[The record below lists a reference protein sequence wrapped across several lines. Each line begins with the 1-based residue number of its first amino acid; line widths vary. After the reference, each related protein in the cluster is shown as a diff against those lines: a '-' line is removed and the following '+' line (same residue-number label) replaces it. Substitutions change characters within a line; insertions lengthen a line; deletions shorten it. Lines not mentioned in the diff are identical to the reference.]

1 MSSLAYKKLRLFKS
15 QTQSIYFHQSN
26 PISLNMNSLRTWSD
40 IQASAMAQ
48 KTFSPIRNV
57 VETMTLTPNPTK
69 KVISLSIGDPTV
81 FGNLRPPKSIID
93 AVYEGLSSGNCN
105 GYSPSTG

>member
-1 MSSLAYKKLRLFKS
+1 MN
-15 QTQSIYFHQSN
+15 QT
-26 PISLNMNSLRTWSD
+26 RTWRST
-40 IQASAMAQ
+40 QASDMAQ